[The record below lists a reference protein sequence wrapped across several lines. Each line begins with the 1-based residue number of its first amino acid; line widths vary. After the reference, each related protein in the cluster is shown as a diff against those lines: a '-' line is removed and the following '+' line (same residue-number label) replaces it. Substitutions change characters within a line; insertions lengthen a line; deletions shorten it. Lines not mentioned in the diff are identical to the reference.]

1 MVPLFQAARLVLPL
15 LLFGYGLA
23 ANLTVLTGPATAL
36 SVPHTDLL
44 AGGLTRDF
52 ERLYKS
58 TLPHFAPSFGLI
70 GAARYALL
78 HEARSGAV
86 VGQDGWLFTSE
97 ETRASPTSDQ
107 MTVAVTRI
115 KAVQARLATQGV
127 KLILLP
133 LPAKIDVA
141 RNHSPDL
148 ALSAAM
154 AALDADFLTRLQDAG
169 IAAIDPRA
177 ALMGQ
182 GDSAFFATDTHWTRA
197 GAAVTAGVVAAQM
210 PHGSLTFTI
219 GAPVEKPLT
228 GDLIRYVTED
238 SLAPA
243 IGLPHETVMLTQIV
257 AADAP
262 TDIFNAA
269 PIDIVLIGTSYSAN
283 TDWGFADALT
293 QSLGREVENLAA
305 VGLGPVVPMQTYLT
319 GAEFHD
325 TPAQVVIWEFP
336 VRYLTDP
343 KLWPQDRPAAQPVS
357 GSSSSTVASNG

>member
-1 MVPLFQAARLVLPL
+1 MVPLFKAARLVLPL

-23 ANLTVLTGPATAL
+23 ANLAVLTGPATPL
-36 SVPHTDLL
+36 TVPHADLL

-70 GAARYALL
+70 GAARYTLL

-86 VGQDGWLFTSE
+86 VGQGGWLFTGE
-97 ETRASPTSDQ
+97 ETRALPSPAQ
-107 MTVAVTRI
+107 MSATVMRI
-115 KAVQARLATQGV
+115 KAVQTSLSAQGV
-127 KLILLP
+127 RLILLP
-133 LPAKIDVA
+133 LPGKIDVA
-141 RNHSPDL
+141 RDHSPDA
-148 ALSAAM
+148 ALSDAM
-154 AALDADFLTRLQDAG
+154 ASLDADFLTRLHGAG

-177 ALMGQ
+177 ALVRQ
-182 GDSAFFATDTHWTRA
+182 GDAAFFATDTHWTRA
-197 GAAVTAGVVAAQM
+197 GAAVTAGVVAAGL
-210 PHGSLTFTI
+210 PHGPLTFAA
-219 GAPVEKPLT
+219 GASVEKPLT

-243 IGLPHETVMLTQIV
+243 IGLPPEKVTLTPIV

-293 QSLGREVENLAA
+293 EDLGREVENLAA

-325 TPAQVVIWEFP
+325 TPAKVVIWEFP

-343 KLWPQDRPAAQPVS
+343 KLWPDDQPAAQPLA
-357 GSSSSTVASNG
+357 GSSPSTVASNG